1 MTTLTHDV
9 LNQPRPLQGHNAFD
23 ADPALREALE
33 REGAFWAIDR
43 ARAVGQLVASEEA
56 QAHSKRAQRN
66 IPKLLTHDRYGNRID
81 AIDYDPSMHWLLRN
95 RIERA
100 LHSLPWRNPKPGAHV
115 ARAVGFYMY
124 NGLDTGPC
132 CPFSINY
139 AAVATLRHDPAVA
152 AEWEP
157 RVTLPDYDNYV
168 QCGMVMTEKQGG
180 SDLRAN
186 STQAIP
192 QGGGEYLITGHKWFC
207 THPVFGMFFTLAYA
221 PGGITCFVA
230 QRPNPGFR
238 LQRLKDKPGG
248 RALAA
253 PEVEYDGLPARI
265 LGEEGRGIAV
275 MATQINY
282 PRLDT
287 LLGVAGMIRRSV
299 AEATWHAHNRMAFG
313 GHLADH
319 PAMKCV
325 LADLAL
331 ESEAAMTAS
340 MRIARSYDLEHEQPF
355 RRLATAVMKYYVAKR
370 TAATTSEA
378 LECLGGNGYTEDF
391 IQAQMYRDSQIGT
404 VWEGSG
410 NVAALDVLR
419 AIHKQPECLDAFI
432 AECELGRGGHPA
444 LNAHLDTLRRLRTP
458 DPKVT
463 PREAGETAL
472 ADPWQARRVV
482 EALALAL
489 EASLLVRYAPEAVAD
504 PFCSSRLGDRGLA
517 FGTLPHAEADTII
530 ERTLEI

>member
-1 MTTLTHDV
+1 MSTLEV
-9 LNQPRPLQGHNAFD
+9 SNQTLPLQGHNAFD
-23 ADPALREALE
+23 ADPALRAALE
-33 REGAFWAIDR
+33 REGAFWGIDR
-43 ARAVGQLVASEEA
+43 AREVGQLVASEEA
-56 QAHSKRAQRN
+56 QTHSKRAQRN
-66 IPKLLTHDRYGNRID
+66 IPKLHTHDRYGNRID
-81 AIDYDPSMHWLLRN
+81 AIEYDPSMHWLLRQG
-95 RIERA
+95 IERE
-100 LHSLPWRNPKPGAHV
+100 LHSLPWRDPQPGAHV
-115 ARAVGFYMY
+115 ARAVMFYMY

-139 AAVATLRHDPAVA
+139 AAVATLRHDPAIA

-168 QCGMVMTEKQGG
+168 QAGMVMTEKQGG

-186 STQAIP
+186 STQAVP
-192 QGGGEYLITGHKWFC
+192 QGGADYLITGHKWFC

-230 QRPNPGFR
+230 ERPHPGFR
-238 LQRLKDKPGG
+238 VQRIKDKLGG
-248 RALAA
+248 RCLAST
-253 PEVEYDGLPARI
+253 EVEYDALPARI

-282 PRLDT
+282 TRLDT

-299 AEATWHAHNRMAFG
+299 AEAVWHARNRMAFG
-313 GHLADH
+313 RYLADH
-319 PAMKCV
+319 TAMKAV
-325 LADLAL
+325 LADLAM

-340 MRIARSYDLEHEQPF
+340 MRIARSYDLAHEQPL
-355 RRLATAVMKYYVAKR
+355 RRLATAVMKYYVCKR
-370 TAATTSEA
+370 SAATTSEA

-419 AIHKQPECLDAFI
+419 AIHKEPECLDAFLG
-432 AECELGRGGHPA
+432 ECELGRGGHPA
-444 LNAHLDTLRRLRTP
+444 LDAHLDELQRMRNPEKGVSPL
-458 DPKVT
+458 
-463 PREAGETAL
+463 L
-472 ADPWQARRVV
+472 ADPWSARRVV

-489 EASLLVRYAPEAVAD
+489 EASLLVRHAPEGVAD
-504 PFCSSRLGDRGLA
+504 AFCSSRLGDRGLA

>member
-1 MTTLTHDV
+1 M
-9 LNQPRPLQGHNAFD
+9 
-23 ADPALREALE
+23 
-33 REGAFWAIDR
+33 
-43 ARAVGQLVASEEA
+43 
-56 QAHSKRAQRN
+56 
-66 IPKLLTHDRYGNRID
+66 
-81 AIDYDPSMHWLLRN
+81 
-95 RIERA
+95 
-100 LHSLPWRNPKPGAHV
+100 
-115 ARAVGFYMY
+115 FYMY

-139 AAVATLRHDPAVA
+139 AAVATLRHDPSVA

-157 RVTLPDYDNYV
+157 RVTLPDYDEYV
-168 QCGMVMTEKQGG
+168 QAGMVMTEKQGG

-186 STQAIP
+186 STQAVP
-192 QGGGEYLITGHKWFC
+192 QGGGDYLITGHKWFC

-221 PGGITCFVA
+221 PAGIACFVA
-230 QRPNPGFR
+230 ERPHPGFR
-238 LQRLKDKPGG
+238 LQRVKDKLGG
-248 RALAA
+248 RCLAST
-253 PEVEYDGLPARI
+253 EVEYDRLPARI

-282 PRLDT
+282 TRLDT

-299 AEATWHAHNRMAFG
+299 AEATWHARNRMAFG
-313 GHLADH
+313 RHLADH

-355 RRLATAVMKYYVAKR
+355 RRLATAVMKYYVCKR
-370 TAATTSEA
+370 SAATTSEA

-419 AIHKQPECLDAFI
+419 AIHKEPECLGAFV

-444 LNAHLDTLRRLRTP
+444 LDAHLD
-458 DPKVT
+458 
-463 PREAGETAL
+463 AL
-472 ADPWQARRVV
+472 ASLELTDPWQARRVV
-482 EALALAL
+482 EALALGL
-489 EASLLVRYAPEAVAD
+489 QASLLVRHAPEAVAD
-504 PFCSSRLGDRGLA
+504 AFCASRLGDRGLA
-517 FGTLPHAEADTII
+517 FGTLPHAEADSII

>member
-1 MTTLTHDV
+1 MSTLEQV
-9 LNQPRPLQGHNAFD
+9 QNQPTPLQGHNAFD
-23 ADPALREALE
+23 ADPALRAALE
-33 REGAFWAIDR
+33 REGGFWAIDR
-43 ARAVGQLVASEEA
+43 AREVGDLVASEEA

-66 IPKLLTHDRYGNRID
+66 IPRLLTHDRYGNRID
-81 AIDYDPSMHWLLRN
+81 AIEYDPSMHWLLRQG
-95 RIERA
+95 IERE
-100 LHSLPWRNPKPGAHV
+100 LHSLPWRNPQPGAHV
-115 ARAVGFYMY
+115 ARAVMFYMY

-139 AAVATLRHDPAVA
+139 AGVATLRHDPAVA

-192 QGGGEYLITGHKWFC
+192 QGGGDYLITGHKWFC
-207 THPVFGMFFTLAYA
+207 THPVFGVFFTLAYA

-230 QRPNPGFR
+230 ERPHPGFR
-238 LQRLKDKPGG
+238 LQRIKDKLGG
-248 RALAA
+248 RCLAST
-253 PEVEYDGLPARI
+253 EVEYDALPARI

-282 PRLDT
+282 TRLDT

-299 AEATWHAHNRMAFG
+299 AEATRHARNRMAFG
-313 GHLADH
+313 RHLADH
-319 PAMKCV
+319 PAMKAV
-325 LADLAL
+325 LADLSL
-331 ESEAAMTAS
+331 ESEAAMTAA
-340 MRIARSYDLEHEQPF
+340 MRIARSYDDEREQPF
-355 RRLATAVMKYYVAKR
+355 RRLSTAVMKYYVCKR
-370 TAATTSEA
+370 AAATTAEA

-391 IQAQMYRDSQIGT
+391 MQAQLYRDAQIGT

-419 AIHKQPECLDAFI
+419 AIKKEPGCLTAFL
-432 AECELGRGGHPA
+432 AECELARGGHPA
-444 LNAHLDTLRRLRTP
+444 LDAHLDFLKTQP
-458 DPKVT
+458 DPVF
-463 PREAGETAL
+463 RL
-472 ADPWQARRVV
+472 WDARRSV

-489 EASLLVRYAPEAVAD
+489 QASLLVRHAPEAVAD
-504 PFCSSRLGDRGLA
+504 AFCSSRLGDRGLA